1 MKKNQNLGK
10 AFFLLRLLGEFVVE
24 GEFGCVFLAG

>member
-1 MKKNQNLGK
+1 LGK

-24 GEFGCVFLAG
+24 GEFGCVFLAGW